1 MGAEGFNY
9 KRINAN
15 IQQLGYPGVNAE
27 LILPPSLNFDKIPN
41 KTIIVPFIE
50 DNLPKVVEMIN
61 TAKPYSFQEYL
72 GYAMVWGMRA
82 LSQGTYGI
90 GALYILNHEGQEWL
104 IAGRNGLATDMD
116 TSKHAEMDAI
126 DAVESIARGED
137 TYKDRVILR
146 RKARDNDDRKMI
158 MTSLDPCP
166 MCRVRIH
173 NHNIPLVGV
182 GNEDTFAGSMVR
194 ANADMMPP
202 LWKVIMEAQG
212 TQVTLA
218 NDDPKSLAYIDA
230 QYLPIV
236 KQMFELNRDAID
248 KALKEG
254 TLSNVSD
261 IKTIALGLM
270 RMFGGRTTKD
280 EVIFDR
286 GIRAIRSAK
295 SISL

>member
-1 MGAEGFNY
+1 MQQRGYSGV
-9 KRINAN
+9 N
-15 IQQLGYPGVNAE
+15 IQA
-27 LILPPSLNFDKIPN
+27 ILPPNPNFDKIPN

-146 RKARDNDDRKMI
+146 RKARDDNDRKMI

-182 GNEDTFAGSMVR
+182 GNEDTFAGSMVG

-202 LWKVIMEAQG
+202 LWKIIMEAQG

-218 NDDPKSLAYIDA
+218 NDNPQNLAYIDP
-230 QYLPIV
+230 QYLPVV
-236 KQMFELNRDAID
+236 KQMFELNRDDID
-248 KALKEG
+248 RALKEG
-254 TLSNVSD
+254 VLSNISD
-261 IKTIALGLM
+261 IKTIALGLV
-270 RMFGGRTTKD
+270 RMFGRRFNNEEK
-280 EVIFDR
+280 IFDP
-286 GIRAIRSAK
+286 GIKAIRGAK